1 MTEGG
6 RTVVVSGGTGALG
19 RAVVDAFLDAGDRVV
34 APWIVPA
41 ERDALASAR
50 ADALREGRLALP
62 EADVAEQAGAD
73 AVARAAG
80 LAEVLVNGVG
90 GFAGGSSVSETSLEV
105 WDLMYRMNLRSAVAL
120 TRAILPSM
128 LARGR
133 GVVVNV
139 AAQAAL
145 TRPAGLAAYA
155 AAKDGVLV
163 LTDTLH
169 QEVSERGLRV
179 HAILPSSID
188 TPANR
193 RAMPRADFSKWTPP
207 SAIAGVVVWLASDAA
222 ACVRGA
228 RVPV

>member
-1 MTEGG
+1 MSGG
-6 RTVVVSGGTGALG
+6 RRSVVVSGGTGALG

-34 APWIVPA
+34 VPWLVAAEEKELAEARGPA
-41 ERDALASAR
+41 ARD
-50 ADALREGRLALP
+50 GRLVLLQ
-62 EADVAEQAGAD
+62 ADVAEDAD
-73 AVARAAG
+73 ALAVARAAG
-80 LAEVLVNGVG
+80 PTEVLVNGVG
-90 GFAGGSSVSETSLEV
+90 GFAGGSNVLETSLEV
-105 WDLMYRMNLRSAVAL
+105 WDRMYRMNLRTAVAMS
-120 TRAILPSM
+120 RALVPGM

-139 AAQAAL
+139 ASQAAL
-145 TRPAGLAAYA
+145 ARPPGLAAYA

-169 QEVSERGLRV
+169 KEVSERGVRV
-179 HAILPSSID
+179 HAILPATID

-193 RAMPRADFSKWTPP
+193 RAMPDADFSKWTPP
-207 SAIAGVVVWLASDAA
+207 RAIAGVIAWLASDAA